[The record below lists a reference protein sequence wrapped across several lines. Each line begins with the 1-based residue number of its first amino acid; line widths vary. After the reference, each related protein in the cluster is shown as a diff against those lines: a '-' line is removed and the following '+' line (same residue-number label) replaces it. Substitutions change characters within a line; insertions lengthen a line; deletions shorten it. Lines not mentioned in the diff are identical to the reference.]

1 MHRAPLTAIE
11 HDTELV
17 ESLRR
22 PAAYAHPVDDVDLIE
37 THISWLLLAGEF
49 AYKLKKPIVLDFL
62 DFGTLERRNFY
73 CEEEIRLNR
82 RWAPEIYID
91 VVPVTIT
98 DGQARFGGGGEIV
111 DYAVRMHRFDQ
122 ALRLDRQL
130 DEGRLVEDDMKAL
143 ATTIADRHLKAS
155 HVPETSRT
163 RVLELTAQFMR
174 DNFPPLADVV
184 DSQLVDNLCTWT
196 ERELGR
202 RASLL
207 AKRFDDG
214 FVRDCHGDL
223 HLGNLLRLADGFRS
237 FDCIEFSEDLRHI
250 DVFCDLAFL
259 VMDLAARRRLDLA
272 AQLLNRYLEITG
284 DYAGVPLLKLFYAY
298 RCLVRA
304 KVAVIRGG
312 ERDSETERATDFAEA
327 RFYCELA
334 GREIKE
340 RAPRL
345 VVMHGFSGSGK
356 TFVASRLMA
365 AMPAIRIRSDIERKR
380 LAGLAEEQ
388 GSGSAVGGGIYT
400 AAATE
405 RVYARLHAL
414 ARAILEA
421 GHNVV
426 LDGTYL
432 SSEERHQAVELAGSV
447 GCRPLIVDVR
457 APPDVLR
464 ERILSRG
471 AADVS
476 EARLNVL
483 EYQFE
488 HAEAVR
494 PDEGG
499 TVIGVDTDQ
508 FVAIDELVERIGAV
522 GQ

>member
-22 PAAYAHPVDDVDLIE
+22 PAAYTHPADDVDLIE

-62 DFGTLERRNFY
+62 DFGTLERRRFY

-91 VVPVTIT
+91 VVPVTIS
-98 DGQARFGGGGEIV
+98 DGQARFGGDGEIV

-143 ATTIADRHLKAS
+143 ATTIADRHLEAS
-155 HVPETSRT
+155 QVPESSRT
-163 RVLELTAQFMR
+163 RVIELTAQFMR
-174 DNFPPLADVV
+174 DNFPPLAGVV
-184 DSQLVDNLCTWT
+184 DSQLVDKLCTWT
-196 ERELGR
+196 ERELER

-207 AKRFDDG
+207 AERFDDG

-312 ERDSETERATDFAEA
+312 ERDREADRAADFAEA
-327 RFYCELA
+327 SFYCELA
-334 GREIKE
+334 GREINQ
-340 RAPRL
+340 RVPRL

-380 LAGLAEEQ
+380 LADLAEEQ

-405 RVYARLHAL
+405 RVYARLRAL
-414 ARAILEA
+414 ARPILES

-432 SSEERHQAVELAGSV
+432 SAEERRLALEMAGSV
-447 GCRPLIVDVR
+447 GCRPVIVDVR

-464 ERILSRG
+464 ERIMLRG

-476 EARLNVL
+476 EARLDVL
-483 EYQFE
+483 GYQLESAAPLSAAEQAYVVAFE
-488 HAEAVR
+488 NHDS
-494 PDEGG
+494 PN
-499 TVIGVDTDQ
+499 
-508 FVAIDELVERIGAV
+508 FDELLARVKQA
-522 GQ
+522 

>member
-62 DFGTLERRNFY
+62 DFGTLERRRFY
-73 CEEEIRLNR
+73 CAEEIRLNR

-98 DGQARFGGGGEIV
+98 GGQARFGGDGEIV

-122 ALRLDRQL
+122 ALRLDCQL
-130 DEGRLVEDDMKAL
+130 DAGRLVEEDMKAL
-143 ATTIADRHLKAS
+143 AVTIADRHLKAS
-155 HVPETSRT
+155 HVPETNRT
-163 RVLELTAQFMR
+163 RVLELTGQFMR
-174 DNFPPLADVV
+174 DNFPPLAGVV
-184 DSQLVDNLCTWT
+184 DSQLVDKLRTWT
-196 ERELGR
+196 EQELER

-207 AKRFDDG
+207 AERFDDG

-237 FDCIEFSEDLRHI
+237 FDCIEFNEDLRHI

-312 ERDSETERATDFAEA
+312 ERDSETDRAADFAEA
-327 RFYCELA
+327 SFYCELA
-334 GREIKE
+334 GREITE

-380 LAGLAEEQ
+380 LAGLAEER
-388 GSGSAVGGGIYT
+388 GSGSEVGGGVYT

-405 RVYARLHAL
+405 RVYARLRAL
-414 ARAILEA
+414 ARPILEA

-432 SSEERHQAVELAGSV
+432 SSAERRQVVELAGSV
-447 GCRPLIVDVR
+447 GCRPVIVDVR
-457 APPDVLR
+457 APPDMLR

-476 EARLNVL
+476 EARLDVL
-483 EYQFE
+483 EYQLETAEPLSVAEQDNVVAFE
-488 HAEAVR
+488 NHDS
-494 PDEGG
+494 PD
-499 TVIGVDTDQ
+499 
-508 FVAIDELVERIGAV
+508 FNELLARVKQV
-522 GQ
+522 